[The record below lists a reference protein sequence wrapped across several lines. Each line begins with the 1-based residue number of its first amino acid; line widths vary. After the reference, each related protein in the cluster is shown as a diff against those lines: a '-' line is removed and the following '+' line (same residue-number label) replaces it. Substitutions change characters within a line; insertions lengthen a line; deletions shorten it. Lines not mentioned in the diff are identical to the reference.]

1 MEQDDV
7 YSKIDSA
14 IAEKLNTFNS
24 YEAIYKPQLSKSQL
38 PQERLGP
45 RPNVVTKHKAN
56 VYTKT
61 KPTIGGNEN
70 HIAMYP
76 NLTKRASAIDIENI
90 KNANQKRLFGDV
102 SSNARGVITRK
113 YEYDDRFYTNP
124 QSVERAYVDP
134 ELRNQL
140 IRTTLDDPSY
150 KQKIIAESLMTGK
163 TNITRPITDKSG
175 LAIMHN
181 SDLNLKN
188 GENKYEYES
197 VDFSTKKSLPLT
209 TYELSSYKNKPV
221 YVNQVDYDEMK
232 KDAYGRYDNRKIS
245 TIPDISPNSYD
256 YNILRSLDVSS
267 QQLATRPTKE
277 ILSLL
282 NQQLEQMSRK
292 LNDDRDSSY
301 NKSRILNIIN
311 SFRSLPQSKQLE
323 ILELHKEDIKRNMTI
338 REDRRKIANKV
349 LTLISDL
356 PNYQNSYEKD
366 ITVSDKIMNTL
377 HKLPESKLIEVCQYI
392 YEQIKRFHIDNTNL
406 KEIITEIPNL
416 DELSIYDNF
425 QLKRYIKKMFST
437 LKEFSESDIE
447 KVNYFLFDQEVRI
460 LIDKIAILRKIEKDI
475 NKDISIPI
483 IYTTDGQLIKLIP
496 VNRKQGLVIFDNPK
510 SEIMN
515 IAIIDNFD
523 AIQEQLK
530 RINKRKDEMIS
541 QKELAS
547 VQLDVLPQYI
557 NNLDITNINISTFN
571 LVLNAVKQNKNA
583 AFNNILEML
592 KLCQYIEDSELK
604 RSQLLPVK
612 SYRLYNNSE
621 IEDMRQK
628 IKQIFNNDVSLSS
641 IQNPQFN
648 FEDLKVRK
656 SAVADKYL

>member
-1 MEQDDV
+1 M
-7 YSKIDSA
+7 
-14 IAEKLNTFNS
+14 
-24 YEAIYKPQLSKSQL
+24 
-38 PQERLGP
+38 
-45 RPNVVTKHKAN
+45 
-56 VYTKT
+56 
-61 KPTIGGNEN
+61 
-70 HIAMYP
+70 
-76 NLTKRASAIDIENI
+76 
-90 KNANQKRLFGDV
+90 
-102 SSNARGVITRK
+102 
-113 YEYDDRFYTNP
+113 
-124 QSVERAYVDP
+124 
-134 ELRNQL
+134 
-140 IRTTLDDPSY
+140 
-150 KQKIIAESLMTGK
+150 
-163 TNITRPITDKSG
+163 
-175 LAIMHN
+175 
-181 SDLNLKN
+181 
-188 GENKYEYES
+188 
-197 VDFSTKKSLPLT
+197 
-209 TYELSSYKNKPV
+209 
-221 YVNQVDYDEMK
+221 
-232 KDAYGRYDNRKIS
+232 
-245 TIPDISPNSYD
+245 
-256 YNILRSLDVSS
+256 
-267 QQLATRPTKE
+267 
-277 ILSLL
+277 
-282 NQQLEQMSRK
+282 
-292 LNDDRDSSY
+292 
-301 NKSRILNIIN
+301 IN

-460 LIDKIAILRKIEKDI
+460 LIDKIAMLRKIEKDI

-496 VNRKQGLVIFDNPK
+496 VNRKQGLVIFNKPESDT
-510 SEIMN
+510 MN

-530 RINKRKDEMIS
+530 RINKRKDEVIS
-541 QKELAS
+541 QKELSS
-547 VQLDVLPQYI
+547 VQLDILPQYI
-557 NNLDITNINISTFN
+557 NNLDLTNINISTFN
-571 LVLNAVKQNKNA
+571 FVLNAVKQNKNA

-592 KLCQYIEDSELK
+592 KLCQYIEDSEMK